1 MEKAVQPLAAEE
13 ASGPSGAKAYSL
25 PTPSSS
31 SPALP
36 EPSTAK
42 KDKEKKFSRFAK
54 KKWKEMEGGGVA
66 KATWKEKVV
75 FVYNQSELFITSFF
89 KYYLV
94 RNNINIVV

>member
-13 ASGPSGAKAYSL
+13 ASGPSGAKAHSL

-42 KDKEKKFSRFAK
+42 KEKEKKFSRFAK
-54 KKWKEMEGGGVA
+54 KK
-66 KATWKEKVV
+66 
-75 FVYNQSELFITSFF
+75 
-89 KYYLV
+89 
-94 RNNINIVV
+94 